1 MPYSNNLPEI
11 LKEVEEESP
20 ATKSKKVSDRYD
32 QVPAPAHIFPNDNTF
47 NSNSTKSGMI
57 IRQSPDLTSN
67 KKSLRKMLPNLPPKS

>member
-20 ATKSKKVSDRYD
+20 AIRSNKVSDRYD
-32 QVPAPAHIFPNDNTF
+32 QKPAPAHIFLNDI
-47 NSNSTKSGMI
+47 NSNSNKSGMI
-57 IRQSPDLTSN
+57 VRQSPDLTSN

>member
-20 ATKSKKVSDRYD
+20 ATRSKKVSDRFD
-32 QVPAPAHIFPNDNTF
+32 QKPAPAHIFSNDNTL
-47 NSNSTKSGMI
+47 NSNSGMI
-57 IRQSPDLTSN
+57 VRQSPDLTSN